1 MKETNA
7 IGTAYLRI
15 GLLPAQA
22 QLALRDDF
30 RSYVDARI
38 DFYRNITP
46 DPAAIKR
53 NMEGYSSLQNK
64 IWSEALAACQE
75 AGSPATTSLVASS
88 LNEMFDVTT
97 TRLAALETHPPTV
110 VFVGLTLLMLAS
122 ARLAGYGM
130 AEAKK
135 PSRFHMLI
143 FPLILA
149 TAVFVIVDF
158 EFPRIGLVRIDKAD
172 HFLTDLRTTM
182 KERCSSVD
190 QNSVRP
196 AGPRILPRIIQML
209 EAPDWTIWEAYTGQ
223 AHLATPVG
231 TSSARPSDPSRPCLP
246 VALPTRTV
254 LRS

>member
-1 MKETNA
+1 MGLLIAFKFGGAATRYDARRDLIVKETNA

-130 AEAKK
+130 AEAK
-135 PSRFHMLI
+135 
-143 FPLILA
+143 
-149 TAVFVIVDF
+149 
-158 EFPRIGLVRIDKAD
+158 
-172 HFLTDLRTTM
+172 
-182 KERCSSVD
+182 
-190 QNSVRP
+190 RP
-196 AGPRILPRIIQML
+196 A
-209 EAPDWTIWEAYTGQ
+209 AFT
-223 AHLATPVG
+223 
-231 TSSARPSDPSRPCLP
+231 C
-246 VALPTRTV
+246 
-254 LRS
+254 